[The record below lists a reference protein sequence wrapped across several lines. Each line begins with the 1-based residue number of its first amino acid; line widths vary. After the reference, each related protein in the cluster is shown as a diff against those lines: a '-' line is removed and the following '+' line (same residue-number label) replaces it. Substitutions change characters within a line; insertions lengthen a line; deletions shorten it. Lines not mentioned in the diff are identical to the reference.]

1 MKRKTKT
8 KTIRRHRI
16 LDTISAIELMVMLL
30 GMSGM
35 DSEDLTVPVIMIA
48 QALIWF
54 VLFCPKDWFDG
65 EGEQ

>member
-1 MKRKTKT
+1 MRKKTKAAR
-8 KTIRRHRI
+8 KHRI
-16 LDTISAIELMVMLL
+16 LDTISAIEFVVMLL

-35 DSEDLTVPVIMIA
+35 DSEDLTVPAIMVA

-54 VLFCPKDWFDG
+54 VLFCPRDWLDG